1 MTEPE
6 WKEVVKKMP
15 HAPSSRYM
23 LAVPCVGKDV
33 PSEASEFAHPDI
45 AIGFTVLTYHFQG
58 LRFND
63 VVNVLKDARKQLD
76 REGGPVDLRR
86 AT

>member
-1 MTEPE
+1 MASLGWYLADCP
-6 WKEVVKKMP
+6 
-15 HAPSSRYM
+15 PSVAKLEDS
-23 LAVPCVGKDV
+23 LSDLKALFK
-33 PSEASEFAHPDI
+33 AN
-45 AIGFTVLTYHFQG
+45 QG